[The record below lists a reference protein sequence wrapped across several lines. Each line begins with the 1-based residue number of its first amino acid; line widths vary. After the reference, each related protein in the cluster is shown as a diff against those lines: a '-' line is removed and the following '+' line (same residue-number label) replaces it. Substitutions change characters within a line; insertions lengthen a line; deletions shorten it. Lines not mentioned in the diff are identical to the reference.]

1 MGLDQYAEWTE
12 AEHDP
17 ESEETTYIEFKYWRK
32 ASHIQDF
39 FQKIYAEKTGIT
51 DPYEF
56 NCVKVEIDYDV
67 LNRFIT
73 AVKTNAMT
81 PVGGFL
87 FGAKYDANAS
97 DVVESDLRFAAD
109 CFFHL
114 LMGRRVWYK
123 SSW

>member
-12 AEHDP
+12 AGHDP
-17 ESEETTYIEFKYWRK
+17 ESEETIYTEFKYWRK
-32 ASHIQDF
+32 VSHIQDF

-51 DPYEF
+51 DPCEF

-67 LNRFIT
+67 LNRFIR
-73 AVKTNAMT
+73 AVKTNGMT
-81 PVGGFL
+81 PVGGFF
-87 FGAKYDANAS
+87 FGGKYDANAS

-109 CFFHL
+109 CFFHI
-114 LMGRRVWYK
+114 LMGRRVWYR